1 MADIGERHQVTRST
15 MNFLYP
21 AIGHEMDIKEGT
33 TVINSS
39 NNVMMIMMMV
49 IMIMI

>member
-1 MADIGERHQVTRST
+1 

-21 AIGHEMDIKEGT
+21 AIGHEMDIKERM

-39 NNVMMIMMMV
+39 SNAMMMV
-49 IMIMI
+49 IMMMIIFEATPGAQPLD